1 MLSNILHKKHWDYK
15 LPLYSQY
22 FEYVEYNRKYV
33 IQPQISIIVISW
45 RLHMDTV
52 ESFRILQ
59 EQRSEQNFELIFV
72 DNGGKENEF
81 LELKPFV
88 DIYIRLNQNTG
99 AYLARNVGAVFA
111 TAPILLFLEDD
122 GIPDFDFVNSHIALF
137 ENYDVVSIRGV
148 YLCKTDNPLNE
159 RQNVYYWGQ
168 KSFPA
173 FVSLEGNASYQASLF
188 FEVGGWDD
196 QIRYGHGGLELALRL
211 LEKDPDKRKHMY
223 SPIPVIYHDLVK
235 DEQQF
240 FSKRQKHIEAF
251 KYLLEKHPTV
261 NEHIEEWQEMFLDED
276 QLYIKG
282 GSDQSTLLCDLKK
295 RVFERNKQQINR
307 MNQLFVPSYD
317 PERIRDTFEGIMGS
331 RRCLIFGAGSL
342 GANMLNILKKNDIE
356 PAFFL
361 DNDTQKW
368 GGFLQGLEI
377 KGPNDIAEGD
387 FIVIASIYSYEISE
401 QLQEKGLVKNWDFI
415 IMK

>member
-1 MLSNILHKKHWDYK
+1 MLIDILHEKQWNYK
-15 LPLYSQY
+15 LPLYEKY
-22 FEYVEYNRKYV
+22 FEYVEYIKENTV
-33 IQPQISIIVISW
+33 QPRISIIVISW
-45 RLHMDTV
+45 RLHRDTL

-59 EQRSEQNFELIFV
+59 QQRSEQNFELIFI
-72 DNGGKENEF
+72 DNGGKEDEF

-99 AYLARNVGAVFA
+99 AYLARNIGAVFA

-122 GIPDFDFVNSHIALF
+122 GIPDVDFVSSHLAIF
-137 ENYDVVSIRGV
+137 DNYDVVSVRGV

-173 FVSLEGNASYQASLF
+173 FVSLEGNASYLARSF

-261 NEHIEEWQEMFLDED
+261 NKQIEEWQGMFLDEEK
-276 QLYIKG
+276 LY
-282 GSDQSTLLCDLKK
+282 LKENAERSALSHLQQ
-295 RVFERNKQQINR
+295 RVIERNKKQIDR
-307 MNQLFVPSYD
+307 MNHLFIPSYD
-317 PERIRDTFEGIMGS
+317 PQRIRDTFESIMDS

-342 GANMLNILKKNDIE
+342 GTNILNILKKNDIE
-356 PAFFL
+356 PVLFL
-361 DNDTQKW
+361 DNDPQKW
-368 GGFLQGLEI
+368 GGLLQGLEI
-377 KGPNDIAEGD
+377 KGPNDITEDD
-387 FIVIASIYSYEISE
+387 FIVIASIYSYEITE
-401 QLQEKGLVKNWDFI
+401 QLQKKGLVKNQDFI
-415 IMK
+415 IIK